1 LSTHDIFLMNQQ
13 IPSTSLTNSTDDGNE
28 NVSRDESLKLNNSTS
43 DTNNEVT
50 GKKKVKELVERFE
63 KWEKNE
69 KKKDISSNQRS
80 MSMLRFDVPSNSQED
95 APPVTPRGQVR
106 RLRDMLEA
114 KTKVQSSSTVIPAK
128 KNENLK
134 RLKTSYYERTKHE
147 SDDQPEIGI
156 EIEVDEEQVTN
167 AEGDVEPYVH
177 VDAYWDNATQAYW
190 YQNEDSQWLVYDEK
204 TQMFVDP
211 VESTS
216 AINLP
221 ESVAASMNRL
231 QRSSMSSSS
240 SSPSSGMKDTASSPL
255 PSVNSTGRNQ
265 FSGGLSS
272 YGTKTKIE
280 SSGFRESDNRTDKER
295 ESEIGEKTT
304 DRGDDRICA
313 ASISMLNLALQEIS
327 TRVDV
332 GVSILRKFHLGV
344 QLYALVK
351 SNGGMLKPII
361 LHLAVDRGK
370 IYIVRQGRSRFLTIR
385 HFSECDY
392 STSCIDFMAKD
403 NSKTSSAMRQT
414 IQGLRQ
420 QPLVVLWTSDHF
432 VKKANNTDR
441 SAKDEEAA
449 GASKGMA
456 FVFDNRNLR
465 GEFLLILRAMVKY
478 WLEPKNISFTFK
490 ERGDDDA
497 ALLQE
502 GGSHPQSQPATTAT
516 TDA

>member
-1 LSTHDIFLMNQQ
+1 MSQQ
-13 IPSTSLTNSTDDGNE
+13 NPSTANTEEGGADTISKDDAPEVNRSKSE
-28 NVSRDESLKLNNSTS
+28 RTV
-43 DTNNEVT
+43 EVT

-63 KWEKNE
+63 KWEQNE
-69 KKKDISSNQRS
+69 KKKDILSRDQRS
-80 MSMLRFDVPSNSQED
+80 LSMIRLDLPSTSSHQDEP
-95 APPVTPRGQVR
+95 PPVTPRGQVR

-134 RLKTSYYERTKHE
+134 RLKTSYYERTKQE
-147 SDDQPEIGI
+147 SDDVPEIGVELNI
-156 EIEVDEEQVTN
+156 DEEQ
-167 AEGDVEPYVH
+167 APIEEGGEEGVEPYVH

-190 YQNEDSQWLVYDEK
+190 YQNEDSRWLVYDEK

-221 ESVAASMNRL
+221 ESVAASMNRI
-231 QRSSMSSSS
+231 QKGSASSS
-240 SSPSSGMKDTASSPL
+240 SSPSSGMKIDSPL
-255 PSVNSTGRNQ
+255 SPLTSVNASGRNQ
-265 FSGGLSS
+265 FSGGLSD
-272 YGTKTKIE
+272 YGTKNKFE
-280 SSGFRESDNRTDKER
+280 SSALRESNNKAEKDA
-295 ESEIGEKTT
+295 ESEIGEKIA

-327 TRVDV
+327 TRVDI

-361 LHLAVDRGK
+361 IHLAVDRGK

-403 NSKTSSAMRQT
+403 NSKTSNAMRQT

-432 VKKANNTDR
+432 VKKP
-441 SAKDEEAA
+441 SAAAAADVVTKDEDTT

-465 GEFLLILRAMVKY
+465 DEFLLILRAMVKY

-490 ERGDDDA
+490 ERADDD
-497 ALLQE
+497 LLLSE
-502 GGSHPQSQPATTAT
+502 GGGTTAIDT
-516 TDA
+516 